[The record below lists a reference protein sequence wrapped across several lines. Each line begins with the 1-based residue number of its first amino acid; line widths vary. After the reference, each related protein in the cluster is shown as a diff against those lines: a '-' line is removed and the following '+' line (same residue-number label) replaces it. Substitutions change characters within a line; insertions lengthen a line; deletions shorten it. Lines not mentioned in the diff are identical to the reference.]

1 MDASGT
7 LNLQLSMAIDGLLVH
22 EHHLPID
29 GRVTIGRELRGNL
42 VTWHKLPPSL
52 TLLES
57 RAGKTLLNL
66 HPALV
71 IRLHRAGHIQR
82 LENNGQI
89 TLLREDRVEID
100 LQGASLTLEFFD
112 PSTMPAVLVPRAE
125 RAVDLTHQHRV
136 IKGVIGAAVA
146 AQLAIM
152 FIPRLPEVD
161 FKRDP
166 VEPLAVAEKS
176 DKPEDTTDEQFDNWV
191 AEHTFDDED
200 AEETVTLDNAEVA
213 AKVVLPE
220 RVRREQPRLESELEA
235 LLEAP
240 TSDTFANAASDA
252 TREDGKLLAYDL
264 TSAARQERDGMSARV
279 SEGIG
284 SMPTLERSSRG
295 IAIDIEDVARHRPER
310 TTARP
315 IAPDDVKVYHDSI
328 LRRRSSFQRCYE
340 NQLKS
345 NADLAGRITLHFRV
359 QPAGQHSRIVDI
371 KAETDEV
378 GSGVAE
384 CMMRVMSKMKLPLP
398 VEDTG
403 GLDTGM
409 SFVFAVGD

>member
-136 IKGVIGAAVA
+136 IKGVIGAAV
-146 AQLAIM
+146 
-152 FIPRLPEVD
+152 
-161 FKRDP
+161 
-166 VEPLAVAEKS
+166 S
-176 DKPEDTTDEQFDNWV
+176 T
-191 AEHTFDDED
+191 
-200 AEETVTLDNAEVA
+200 
-213 AKVVLPE
+213 
-220 RVRREQPRLESELEA
+220 
-235 LLEAP
+235 
-240 TSDTFANAASDA
+240 
-252 TREDGKLLAYDL
+252 
-264 TSAARQERDGMSARV
+264 
-279 SEGIG
+279 
-284 SMPTLERSSRG
+284 
-295 IAIDIEDVARHRPER
+295 
-310 TTARP
+310 
-315 IAPDDVKVYHDSI
+315 
-328 LRRRSSFQRCYE
+328 
-340 NQLKS
+340 
-345 NADLAGRITLHFRV
+345 
-359 QPAGQHSRIVDI
+359 
-371 KAETDEV
+371 
-378 GSGVAE
+378 
-384 CMMRVMSKMKLPLP
+384 
-398 VEDTG
+398 
-403 GLDTGM
+403 
-409 SFVFAVGD
+409 